1 MKNGSAAAPG
11 TRTIALSVDIASSP
25 EAVWQ
30 AVSEGDRLANW
41 FAPIA
46 SVDPGEGGTVTV
58 GWAEGAD
65 WTSVISVWRP
75 VEHLQLVDEPP
86 AEAAAEGAV
95 PMVLDY
101 HLEPREGGTRVH
113 LVNSGLSA
121 SKDWDD
127 AFHMM
132 TNGWRFFLW
141 NLKHYL
147 ERHSGTGRNMIS
159 ERPWV
164 TGPREDVWDTI
175 FGAEGLGMVPTRPGE
190 AFSLRLDG
198 GTALE
203 GTTILSD
210 RPWAFAGMVSSLND
224 GILHVELEGTGER
237 WKMGVWISAYGVE
250 EERCKQTGEALGRT
264 ISRLFPGQG

>member
-11 TRTIALSVDIASSP
+11 TRTITLSVDIAVAP
-25 EAVWQ
+25 ETVWR
-30 AVSEGDRLANW
+30 ALADGDRLANW
-41 FAPIA
+41 FSPIA

-58 GWAEGAD
+58 AWAEGAE

-75 VEHLQLVDEPP
+75 ARHLQLVDEPP
-86 AEAAAEGAV
+86 EEAAAEGAV

-101 HLEPREGGTRVH
+101 HLEARGGGTRVH

-121 SKDWDD
+121 GKDWDD
-127 AFHMM
+127 TFYMM

-147 ERHSGTGRNMIS
+147 ERHASTRRIMIS

-164 TGPREDVWDTI
+164 TGTREEVWNTI
-175 FGAEGLGMVPTRPGE
+175 FGAEGLGRVPPAPGE
-190 AFSLRLDG
+190 PFSLRLDG
-198 GTALE
+198 GTALA
-203 GTTILSD
+203 GTTVLCD
-210 RPWAFAGMVSSLND
+210 RPWAFAGVVTSLND

-237 WKMGVWISAYGVE
+237 WKMGVWLSAYGVE
-250 EERCKQTGEALGRT
+250 EERCRETGEALGHT
-264 ISRLFPGQG
+264 ISRLFPGQE

>member
-147 ERHSGTGRNMIS
+147 ERHSGTPRNMIS

-164 TGPREDVWDTI
+164 TGPREAVWDTI
-175 FGAEGLGMVPTRPGE
+175 LGPDGLGTVPTKPGE